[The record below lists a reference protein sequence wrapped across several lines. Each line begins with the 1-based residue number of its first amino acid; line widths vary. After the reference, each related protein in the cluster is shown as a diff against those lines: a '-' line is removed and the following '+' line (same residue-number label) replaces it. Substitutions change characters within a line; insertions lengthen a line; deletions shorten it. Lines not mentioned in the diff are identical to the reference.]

1 VAGLEPTPPEPKSGV
16 LPFDYT
22 PIFAGVTGLEPILSE
37 PESEVV
43 PIRPHPNVAI
53 VCRVGVTGFEPVTTR
68 TQNERATKLRYTPMA
83 KVAVEGG
90 TVGSRDP

>member
-22 PIFAGVTGLEPILSE
+22 PIAGVTGLEPILSE

-43 PIRPHPNVAI
+43 PIRPHPNVAL
-53 VCRVGVTGFEPVTTR
+53 CRVGVTGFEPATTR

-83 KVAVEGG
+83 KVAVGG